1 MSLAGVRNTLCT
13 RLDEGDRGDR
23 GWWVLTRVH
32 LSANWIC
39 GITRYLFDRAG
50 DRAVTLSAPDYRAI
64 AGLVGII
71 NVDPGVE
78 LRRHHLLAMY
88 RPLRIFTRIPEH
100 RWGQVQLTPAGCELA
115 TEADTA
121 AVFEGILGE
130 IRFAVEPWATR
141 GRAEEYAEF
150 DVPVYEATLAVLE
163 QCDGFIDRNEFD
175 FFVSR
180 IRSEAEIGWAANAIA
195 DYRQLSN
202 HDQESL
208 HQEVQSRIPADAT
221 GKKYQNWRDVGL
233 HTFSLFGLGKS
244 MVRDGQRLLLVGTWA
259 APAPAPVRRQG
270 PARVAPQPPAL
281 RLPDTPE
288 DDELLV
294 PPAAAEANDGTDAEA
309 LVAKALQSQ
318 GWTVAFYTNRRGY
331 GFDLWARK
339 ERHAMLIEVKSSTG
353 TLGSISLTATEYR
366 AAQEH
371 GPHYV
376 LALVEHLGSDT
387 PRLHMLADP
396 ANNLEIRE
404 RQTTD
409 YTIARRTWTQALRDN
424 GPR

>member
-1 MSLAGVRNTLCT
+1 
-13 RLDEGDRGDR
+13 
-23 GWWVLTRVH
+23 
-32 LSANWIC
+32 
-39 GITRYLFDRAG
+39 LFDRAG
-50 DRAVTLSAPDYRAI
+50 DRTVTLSAPDYQAI

-88 RPLRIFTRIPEH
+88 RPLRIFTRIPAH
-100 RWGQVQLTPAGCELA
+100 RWGQVQLTPAGCDLA

-121 AVFEGILGE
+121 AVFEGILRD
-130 IRFAVEPWATR
+130 IRFAIEPWATS

-180 IRSEAEIGWAANAIA
+180 IRWEAEIGWAVNAIA
-195 DYRQLSN
+195 EYRELSN
-202 HDQESL
+202 PDQESL
-208 HQEVQSRIPADAT
+208 HREVQSRIPADAT

-233 HTFSLFGLGKS
+233 HTFSLFGVGKS

-259 APAPAPVRRQG
+259 APAPAPARRRG
-270 PARVAPQPPAL
+270 SDRRVAPQTPAL

-339 ERHAMLIEVKSSTG
+339 DRQAMLVVVKSSTG
-353 TLGSISLTATEYR
+353 TLGSISLTATEHR
-366 AAQEH
+366 AAQQH
-371 GPHYV
+371 GAHYV
-376 LALVEHLGSDT
+376 LALVEQLGSDA
-387 PRLHMLADP
+387 PRIYMLADP
-396 ANNLEIRE
+396 ANSLEIRE
-404 RQTTD
+404 RQATD
-409 YTIARRTWTQALRDN
+409 YTIARRTWTQALRGQ